1 MCDFDLDAIIF
12 GTPEHSQPLAE
23 FFESFDPT
31 SLQEKLHVENETQ
44 VVDTC
49 SSVFCHSTP
58 QPVEQ
63 VGEYELLFPPN
74 PLPWASLID
83 TCSLFSHSTPQP
95 VTQVGDF
102 QLAFPPTPLP
112 WASEPLTPVPA
123 ASADLAPVPSASAD
137 LAPMPAA
144 SADPV
149 PSNSA
154 LATPVSEPR
163 LASACREERVSKRQ
177 RNNIAVKKCRC

>member
-12 GTPEHSQPLAE
+12 GAPEHSQPLAE
-23 FFESFDPT
+23 LFENFDPT
-31 SLQEKLHVENETQ
+31 SSQEELQVQTVTQ
-44 VVDTC
+44 LVDTYR
-49 SSVFCHSTP
+49 SPFFHSTP
-58 QPVEQ
+58 EPVAQ
-63 VGEYELLFPPN
+63 VGEYQLPLPPN

-123 ASADLAPVPSASAD
+123 ASAD
-137 LAPMPAA
+137 
-144 SADPV
+144 PV

-154 LATPVSEPR
+154 LA
-163 LASACREERVSKRQ
+163 VSKRQ

>member
-12 GTPEHSQPLAE
+12 GAPEHSQPLAE

-123 ASADLAPVPSASAD
+123 ASAD
-137 LAPMPAA
+137 
-144 SADPV
+144 PV

-154 LATPVSEPR
+154 LA
-163 LASACREERVSKRQ
+163 VSKRQ